1 MYIILFKFNPTR
13 RFIMQSLGS
22 SPFQGVPDELNL
34 HIFQFLNVRDV
45 GMMART
51 CKQFERLSQDEQVWK
66 SSCQNTFGEFTKTFR
81 KEDQTWKQTC
91 QVIAQH
97 KKNSVAI
104 EKNIDRNVR
113 VSNLASRI
121 FGHSG
126 TVGPIR
132 NIPHHISLRGSS
144 FRQLNGY
151 N

>member
-1 MYIILFKFNPTR
+1 
-13 RFIMQSLGS
+13 MQSLEG
-22 SPFQGVPDELNL
+22 SPFQELPDEINL
-34 HIFQFLNVRDV
+34 HILQLLRVKDV

-91 QVIAQH
+91 QVIAKH
-97 KKNSVAI
+97 KKDAVAV
-104 EKNIDRNVR
+104 EKNIDLNVR
-113 VSNLASRI
+113 VSNIASRI
-121 FGHSG
+121 LGHSG
-126 TVGPIR
+126 TVGDAGTFGPIH
-132 NIPHHISLRGSS
+132 NIPPHISLSGPS